1 MPNPTHEPWRLP
13 LKPLQ
18 LEREQGCADRA
29 LIGGMAS
36 FVQRWVQ
43 QAMAA
48 VSERD
53 LRDALAQV
61 AADAANYGDLGL
73 ASRKAFLAEVQ
84 RVAGL
89 VEKAATTRPAKIAER
104 TVLRWQSPL
113 SDLPGIGPAR
123 TETLSKAGLVTVRD
137 LLEGYPF
144 RYEDRREPQ
153 AVRSLEHRQSACL
166 ILTITAPGRLVYKNH
181 QKLAIVPAT
190 DGSTPI
196 DLTWFNQPYRAT
208 QMQVGT
214 RLVVTGQVRIHKGNF
229 ALAVSEAEVVR
240 KSDGGAGIL
249 PADPKADRQDACPT
263 EHACRRTGDDLH
275 VRRIVPV
282 YSAPPFSQVVMRKL
296 VQAAL
301 DGCTE
306 YPEARVPAELVAK
319 RKLMSLAEACA
330 EIHFPSN
337 NETLRGARARL
348 AYDELFFLQIR
359 LAQRRRQ
366 AKATHDQAELDPAGA
381 MEELRAALP
390 FKLTGAQERVMAE
403 VLEDLRQPEAANR
416 LIHGDVGAGKTV
428 IAAVALLAAA
438 RAGKQGALMAPTEML
453 AQQHYRT
460 LTELLA
466 PLGVQPVLLMG
477 SMRAADKRAIQ
488 RDLMTGEIPLAVGTH
503 ALFQESVT
511 FRDLAVAVI
520 DEQHRFGVRQRA
532 LLVGKGRRPNC
543 FIMSATPIP
552 RTLALTAFGDF
563 DISILDELPPGRKPV
578 WTGLLTRRQEHKAYQ
593 LVSDVVER
601 GQQAYLVCPIIEQN
615 ENSYLLATETVFN
628 KLKDEIFPSLKLG
641 LVHGKQDSETR
652 EQVMEQFR
660 AGELEAIVA
669 TTVIEVGVD
678 VPNATAII
686 IMNADA
692 FGLAQLHQLRGR
704 VARSHHQAYC
714 YLLTGASNPETIERL
729 QVLERTNDGF
739 LVAEEDLRRRGPG
752 EMAGVRQAGLPDLR
766 MADLLADTPTLAK
779 AREDAFALVDED
791 PELEAPEQ
799 QALKEWLGPESQ
811 FEEWTL

>member
-1 MPNPTHEPWRLP
+1 MPNPTNDSWRLP

-18 LEREQGCADRA
+18 LEREQGCADKA
-29 LIGGMAS
+29 VIGGMGA

-43 QAMAA
+43 QAMVA
-48 VSERD
+48 VSARE
-53 LRDALAQV
+53 LRDSLAQLS
-61 AADAANYGDLGL
+61 ADAGKYGDLGL
-73 ASRKAFLAEVQ
+73 AARKGFLAEVQ
-84 RVAGL
+84 RLAGL
-89 VEKAATTRPAKIAER
+89 VEQELRKRPVKTTERP
-104 TVLRWQSPL
+104 VLRWQSPL

-123 TETLSKAGLVTVRD
+123 TETLSRAGLVTVGD
-137 LLEGYPF
+137 LLESYPF

-166 ILTITAPGRLVYKNH
+166 VLTITAPGRLVYKGH
-181 QKLAIVPAT
+181 QKLAVVPAT

-208 QMQVGT
+208 QMSVGT

-229 ALAVSEAEVVR
+229 ALAVSEAEVVG
-240 KSDGGAGIL
+240 KSPGTPDTPVGQGG
-249 PADPKADRQDACPT
+249 DQSPT
-263 EHACRRTGDDLH
+263 GVSGVPIDNDDLH

-301 DGCTE
+301 EDRTE
-306 YPEARVPAELVAK
+306 YPEERVPAELVAK
-319 RKLMSLAEACA
+319 RKLMPLAEAHA

-337 NETLRGARARL
+337 NETLREARSRL

-403 VLEDLRQPEAANR
+403 VLEDLRRPEAANR

-438 RAGKQGALMAPTEML
+438 RAGTQGALMAPTEML
-453 AQQHYRT
+453 AQQHHRT
-460 LTELLA
+460 LTELLG
-466 PLGVQPVLLMG
+466 PLGVRPVLLMG
-477 SMRAADKRAIQ
+477 SMPAAEKRAIQ
-488 RDLMTGEIPLAVGTH
+488 RELMTGEIPVAVGTH

-578 WTGLLTRRQEHKAYQ
+578 WTGLLTRREERKAYQ
-593 LVSDVVER
+593 LVSDVVEH
-601 GQQAYLVCPIIEQN
+601 GQQAYIVCPIIEQN
-615 ENSYLLATETVFN
+615 ENRYLIATETVFN
-628 KLKDEIFPSLKLG
+628 KLKDEVFPSLKLG

-652 EQVMEQFR
+652 ERVMEQFR
-660 AGELEAIVA
+660 AAELEAIVA

-678 VPNATAII
+678 VPNATAMI
-686 IMNADA
+686 IMNAEA

-779 AREDAFALVDED
+779 AREDAFALIDED
-791 PELEAPEQ
+791 PKLDSPEHR
-799 QALKEWLGPESQ
+799 ALKEWLGPQSQ